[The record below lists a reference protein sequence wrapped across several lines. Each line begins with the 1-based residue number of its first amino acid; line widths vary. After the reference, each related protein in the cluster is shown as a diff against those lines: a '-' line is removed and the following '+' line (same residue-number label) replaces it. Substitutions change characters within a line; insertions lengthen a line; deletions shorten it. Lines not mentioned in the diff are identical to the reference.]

1 MLMRVGLLTFGWSLM
16 GVGVAGLFL
25 PILPVILLIL
35 IALTI
40 LSTEYHWARRV
51 VAKLGQ
57 KFPEADRKLQR
68 LLGKHARVNPPT
80 NSTSSG
86 D

>member
-25 PILPVILLIL
+25 PILPGILLIL

-57 KFPEADRKLQR
+57 KYPEADRKLQR
-68 LLGKHARVNPPT
+68 LLGKYARVNPPT